1 MKTNKTHDALPGR
14 RRFLAAGLALA
25 SAPAFGLTGGAAPP
39 DSASR
44 EFNAFVLEQMR
55 QARIPG
61 LAVGLAR
68 DGVTRFA
75 RGFGYADIESRRM
88 VDADTV
94 FHLASITKT
103 VTATAIAW
111 LHEQGRLD
119 LDEPVAP
126 HLDFPL
132 RHPRHRAAAI
142 TARQLLMH
150 TSGISDA
157 NYYRIDF
164 RTPGRDADLPLQ
176 GFLRDYLV
184 PGGKAY
190 SAEGSFSAH
199 APGAAWD
206 YSNVG
211 FAVLGE
217 LAARVSGE
225 DMRELTRRALFAPLG
240 MTSTFWTLADTP
252 AARGATPYLM
262 ADSAYM
268 RQLSIGAPDWPG
280 SMLRSSIG
288 DLTRYVAASANG
300 GAAGDAR
307 ILRPRTMTELLL
319 MRQPAQLPAWLTGQG
334 LGWMQAR
341 LGDRVV
347 ANHWG
352 GDPGVFTAAYLDP
365 DTRSGVAILCNVST
379 SDASKAAIKNIA
391 LRLLSRPDEAY

>member
-1 MKTNKTHDALPGR
+1 MKTNKPHDASPGR
-14 RRFLAAGLALA
+14 RRFLAAGLAFA
-25 SAPAFGLTGGAAPP
+25 SAPVFGLVRGATPA
-39 DSASR
+39 DLASC
-44 EFNAFVLEQMR
+44 EFDAFVLEQMR

-61 LAVGLAR
+61 LAVGWAR
-68 DGVTRFA
+68 DGATRFA

-126 HLDFPL
+126 HLNFPL
-132 RHPRHRAAAI
+132 RHQRHRAATI

-164 RTPGRDADLPLQ
+164 RTPGRDADMPLQ
-176 GFLRDYLV
+176 DFLRDYLV

-190 SAEGSFSAH
+190 SAEGSFFAH
-199 APGAAWD
+199 APGAAWG

-211 FAVLGE
+211 YAVLGE

-225 DMRELTRRALFAPLG
+225 DMRELTRREVFAPLG
-240 MTSTFWTLADTP
+240 MTSTFWTLAETP
-252 AARGATPYLM
+252 AERSATPYLM
-262 ADSAYM
+262 AGSAYV
-268 RQLSIGAPDWPG
+268 RQRPIGAPDWPG
-280 SMLRSSIG
+280 SMLRSSIA
-288 DLTRYVAASANG
+288 DLTRYVAAAANG

-307 ILRPRTMTELLL
+307 MLRPQNMAELLL
-319 MRQPAQLPAWLTGQG
+319 MRQPAQLPEWLTGQG
-334 LGWMQAR
+334 LGWMQGR
-341 LGDRVV
+341 LGDRIV

-365 DTRSGVAILCNVST
+365 DTRCGVAILSNASA

-391 LRLLSRPDEAY
+391 MRLLARPDEAH

>member
-1 MKTNKTHDALPGR
+1 MSTDKSHDALPGR

-25 SAPAFGLTGGAAPP
+25 SAPAFGLSKGPAPP

-44 EFNAFVLEQMR
+44 EFDAFVLEQMR

-68 DGVTRFA
+68 DGATRFA
-75 RGFGYADIESRRM
+75 RGFGYADIDSRRM
-88 VDADTV
+88 VDVDTV

-119 LDEPVAP
+119 LDEPVAR

-132 RHPRHRAAAI
+132 HHPRHRGAAI

-164 RTPGRDADLPLQ
+164 RRPGRDADLSLHT
-176 GFLRDYLV
+176 FLRDYLV
-184 PGGKAY
+184 PGGEAY
-190 SAEGSFSAH
+190 SVEGCFSAS
-199 APGAAWD
+199 APGAAWG

-211 FAVLGE
+211 YAVLGE

-225 DMRELTRRALFAPLG
+225 DMRELTRRELFAPLG

-252 AARGATPYLM
+252 AARSATPYLTT
-262 ADSAYM
+262 DNAYL
-268 RQLSIGAPDWPG
+268 RLSPIGSPDWPG
-280 SMLRSSIG
+280 SMLRSSIA
-288 DLTRYVAASANG
+288 DLTRYVAAAANG
-300 GAAGDAR
+300 GATADAR
-307 ILRPRTMTELLL
+307 MLRTQSMAELLL
-319 MRQPAQLPAWLTGQG
+319 MRQPAQLPAWLSGQG

-341 LGDRVV
+341 LGDRTL

-365 DTRSGVAILCNVST
+365 NTRCGVAILCNVT
-379 SDASKAAIKNIA
+379 ATDASKAAIKNIT
-391 LRLLSRPDEAY
+391 LRLLSRPDEMY